1 MKRALLCVA
10 LLLLT
15 VPVLAETPDGYERL
29 VLSIAPS
36 YSLCGY
42 HSRYDTRLLVFNDG
56 DVNDGDIKG
65 PRPICTGG
73 TCYPPE
79 ARKAITIEG
88 PITMTPLPAFL
99 YVPRDLV
106 KSAHL
111 TLMVESSDRER
122 GSRAFAEIPI
132 LHESDF
138 QSRLQLLGVR
148 VEKSFRVTL
157 RIYGLDTPDDAL
169 SVMRIFDMDT
179 NELLTEEIYGFER
192 FPSAPSMAMECDIS
206 DIGPLVMDRNLR
218 IEVVTNSD
226 DVKAYAFVS
235 TTDNATQRFTI
246 ITPK

>member
-10 LLLLT
+10 LLLLC
-15 VPVLAETPDGYERL
+15 VPAVAETPEGYERL

-56 DVNDGDIKG
+56 DGAGRPLCLGGDCV
-65 PRPICTGG
+65 PVA
-73 TCYPPE
+73 
-79 ARKAITIEG
+79 ARKAVTIEG
-88 PITMTPLPAFL
+88 PITMTPLPSFL
-99 YVPRDLV
+99 YVPRDV
-106 KSAHL
+106 ASRVHL

-132 LHESDF
+132 LRESDF
-138 QSRLQLLGVR
+138 QPRIQLLGVR
-148 VEKSFRVTL
+148 VEKGFRVTL

-169 SVMRIFDMDT
+169 SLMRIFDMDT
-179 NELLTEEIYGFER
+179 NELLAEEIYGFQP
-192 FPSAPSMAMECDIS
+192 FPNAPSMAMECDIS
-206 DIGPLVMDRNLR
+206 DIGETVVGRNLR
-218 IEVVTNSD
+218 IEVVTNRD
-226 DVKAYAFVS
+226 DARVYAFVS